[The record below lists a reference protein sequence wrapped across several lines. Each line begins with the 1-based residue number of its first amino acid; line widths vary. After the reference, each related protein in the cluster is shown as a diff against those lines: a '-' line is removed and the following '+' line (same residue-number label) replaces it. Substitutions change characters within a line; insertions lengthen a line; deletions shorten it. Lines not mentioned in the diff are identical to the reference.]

1 MKAFRLLACC
11 LVLLLGSALLAA
23 ELPLTRVVLFTSG
36 VGYFERE
43 GAVQGDATV
52 ELTFRTEQINDLLKS
67 LVVQGRGTGNVAP
80 VTYASQEPLERTL
93 GSFAINLADNPSL
106 RKLWDRLRGAKVR
119 LAVTGA
125 TVEGTAFGS
134 EERQKTD
141 PKGAVAVVEALNLMT
156 HKGLMQFPVAD
167 VKSVKVLDAK
177 LDADLRKALAAIDKA
192 RDTDRKPVTLTFK
205 GQGERQVKVWYLLE
219 TPVWKTTYRLV
230 NDPEGL
236 FLQGWALVENT
247 TDDDWSKVGLALV
260 SGRPVSFT
268 QNLYE
273 PLYLPRPDVPVQV
286 AAAARPRVYQG
297 AMERQQQAGQA
308 GGRGGGGA
316 GDRALRSAT
325 PATVAPPAPGMA
337 GGPGMGGPEGET
349 LVAGL
354 AISLAQAA
362 VAEAGQVGTLFQ
374 YAINQPV
381 SIPRQRSAM
390 IPIISER
397 VQGEKVSVYT
407 QAADPRHPMN
417 GIRLRNSS
425 KLHLM
430 GGSVTVFDGNTYA
443 GDALIEDISPGD
455 ERLLTYAMDL
465 AVEVE
470 PRTASQPAQFLT
482 ARIVNRV
489 MTLTHKQR
497 IETTYNIRNKAE
509 EKRTVLVEHPRR
521 QDWKLIEP
529 AEAPERTRSVYR
541 FQVAVEPGKTA
552 KLLVVEEMPFR
563 EEVQLTGGDLS
574 AVRLYVSR
582 PELSEALRAALQKI
596 VALQDELAALTAQR
610 TEKETRLKEIEQ
622 EQERI
627 RNNMKELDRASE
639 LYKQYV
645 EKLTKQET
653 EFEALRAEVRELRG
667 KETAKAQEVTD
678 YIAGLKIE

>member
-1 MKAFRLLACC
+1 MKVLRLLACC
-11 LVLLLGSALLAA
+11 VVLLVGGAALAA
-23 ELPLTRVVLFTSG
+23 DLPLTRVVLFTSG

-93 GSFAINLADNPSL
+93 GSFAVNLADNPSL

-119 LAVTGA
+119 LTVAGA

-141 PKGAVAVVEALNLMT
+141 SKGGVVVVEVLNLMT
-156 HKGLMQFPVAD
+156 HEGLRQFPVAD

-177 LDADLRKALAAIDKA
+177 LEADLEKALAAIDKA
-192 RDTDRKPVTLTFK
+192 RDTDHKPVTLTFR
-205 GQGERQVKVWYLLE
+205 GQGERQVKVGYLLE

-230 NDPEGL
+230 NDPQGL

-247 TDDDWSKVGLALV
+247 TDDDWSKIGLALV

-297 AMERQQQAGQA
+297 AMEQAGQA
-308 GGRGGGGA
+308 AGRGA
-316 GDRALRSAT
+316 AVAADRALRRAS
-325 PATVAPPAPGMA
+325 PANAAPPAPGMA
-337 GGPGMGGPEGET
+337 GGGMGGRAGPAGPEGQT
-349 LVAGL
+349 LAAGL
-354 AISLAQAA
+354 ALNLGV
-362 VAEAGQVGTLFQ
+362 VAEGGQVGTLFQ

-407 QAADPRHPMN
+407 PGADPRHPMN

-430 GGSVTVFDGNTYA
+430 GGPITVFDGNTYA
-443 GDALIEDISPGD
+443 GDALIEDIPPGD

-465 AVEVE
+465 DVEVE
-470 PRTASQPAQFLT
+470 PQVSSAPQQLLT
-482 ARIVNRV
+482 ARLVNRV
-489 MTLTHKQR
+489 LTLTYKQR
-497 IETTYNIRNKAE
+497 LETVYNVRNKAS
-509 EKRTVLVEHPRR
+509 EKRTVLIEHPLRP
-521 QDWKLIEP
+521 DWKLVEP
-529 AEAPERTRSVYR
+529 AEAQERTRSAYR
-541 FQVAVEPGKTA
+541 FQVPVEPGKTA
-552 KLLVVEEMPFR
+552 KLVVAEETAR
-563 EEVQLTGGDLS
+563 LEEVALTGADLN

-582 PELSEALRAALQKI
+582 TELSEALRAALRKL
-596 VALQDELAALTAQR
+596 VDLQDELAALAAQR

-622 EQERI
+622 EQARI
-627 RNNMKELDRASE
+627 RDNMRELDRGGE

-653 EFEALRAEVRELRG
+653 DFDALRGEVRELRG
-667 KETAKAQEVTD
+667 KEAAMTQQIAH
-678 YIAGLKIE
+678 YIAGLTIE